1 MLNSTSQIRFC
12 KSRDGTTIAFS
23 VTGTGP
29 PLLWLTLHYSD
40 NDLISPGPA
49 SKHWMDALSKFFTV
63 ITFDMRGC
71 GLSERQPCSMTLDD
85 WVADIEAV
93 VDAAGLGRFAMMT
106 VCTGSYA
113 AIEYAARHAERLS
126 HLVIYGGSVRGRLRR
141 ELSTAQREDALS
153 ALQVYESGLDGRSE
167 FAATFRQVFTVQF
180 LPDATPEQLAAID
193 AILNER
199 MTGAIAAQSV
209 REFYQL
215 DLSVRAQ
222 SIRVPTLVL
231 HALHDIL
238 YPLSEGQKL
247 AALIPAA
254 RFLPVASNNNMV
266 LEGESAWPLVR
277 QTVLAFLDARQD
289 TDTGKA
295 AVNLTTRQCEVLR
308 HVANGKADKEI
319 ARVLSLS
326 PRTIEMHV
334 AGALKAMGCKTRAE
348 AVHHAMQRGL
358 LLPE

>member
-1 MLNSTSQIRFC
+1 MNSKSQIRFC
-12 KSRDGTTIAFS
+12 HSRDGTAIAFS

-29 PLLWLTLHYSD
+29 PLLWLTLHYTD

-49 SKHWMDALSKFFTV
+49 SKHWMDTLSKFFT
-63 ITFDMRGC
+63 IIKFDMRGC
-71 GLSERQPCSMTLDD
+71 GLSERQPGSMTLDD

-93 VDAAGLGRFAMMT
+93 VDAAGLVQFVMMT

-113 AIEYAARHAERLS
+113 AIEYAARHSERLT

-141 ELSTAQREDALS
+141 EMSMAQREDALS

-193 AILNER
+193 AILDER
-199 MTGAIAAQSV
+199 MNGAIAAQSV
-209 REFYQL
+209 REFYNL
-215 DLSVRAQ
+215 DLSTRAQ

-254 RFLPVASNNNMV
+254 RFLPVTSNNNMV
-266 LEGESAWPLVR
+266 LEDESVWPFVR
-277 QTVLAFLDARQD
+277 DTVLTFLDADQD
-289 TDTGKA
+289 K
-295 AVNLTTRQCEVLR
+295 NLRNEATALTMRQCEVLR
-308 HVANGKADKEI
+308 HVASGKTDKEI
-319 ARVLSLS
+319 ARTLSLS

-348 AVHHAMQRGL
+348 AVHYAVQRGL
-358 LLPE
+358 LPPG